1 MAFFSLSMMAE
12 TGIIFGIVFAFFGLI
27 AISTF
32 LIAKRL
38 SPKKSRKNII
48 FEEFPRIEE
57 VTISSETVRGLRFPE
72 RQREKK
78 MRKTSNENYFQN
90 EPIKVISRQTIPTK
104 ISVPSISFEIS
115 RTL

>member
-38 SPKKSRKNII
+38 SPKKSRKDII
-48 FEEFPRIEE
+48 FDEFPRIEE
-57 VTISSETVRGLRFPE
+57 VTITSETVRGLRFPE
-72 RQREKK
+72 RQYEKK
-78 MRKTSNENYFQN
+78 TRNTSNENNFQN
-90 EPIKVISRQTIPTK
+90 VPLKDISRETIPIK
-104 ISVPSISFEIS
+104 ISVPSISFNIS